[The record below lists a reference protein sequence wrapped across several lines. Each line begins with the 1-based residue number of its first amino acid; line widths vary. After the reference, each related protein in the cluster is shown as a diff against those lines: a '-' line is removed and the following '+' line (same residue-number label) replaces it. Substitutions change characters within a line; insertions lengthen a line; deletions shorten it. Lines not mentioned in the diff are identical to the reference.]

1 MHSTDS
7 INARSPGMLG
17 VKHFRILQL
26 IITLGLI
33 LSIAGGTSGSV
44 SADGTVT
51 VATTSKAGIGLYILA
66 YVALILIVLLSLGK
80 VSSIPSGEKFVL
92 VAVIIAMPFIFSR
105 LAYSTLS
112 VFLHNHLFNIV
123 TGSVVVLVG
132 MAVVEEFIVVAI
144 YLLLGFRVDKLDASQ
159 QGPIANRPWKNK
171 KNKGDRRG
179 RGRSDDQELQYEN
192 VPQES
197 GYAGTDQQYDAGRYQ
212 GVQQVNPYQGPQYQ
226 GGQAR

>member
-1 MHSTDS
+1 
-7 INARSPGMLG
+7 MLG

-33 LSIAGGTSGSV
+33 LSIAGGSSGSV

-51 VATTSKAGIGLYILA
+51 VATTSKVAIGLYILA
-66 YVALILIVLLSLGK
+66 YVALALIVLLSLGK
-80 VSSIPSGEKFVL
+80 ISSIPSGEKIVL
-92 VAVIIAMPFIFSR
+92 VTVILAMPFILSR

-112 VFLHNHLFNIV
+112 VLLHNHLFSIV
-123 TGSVVVLVG
+123 SGSVVVHVA
-132 MAVVEEFIVVAI
+132 MAVVEEFIVVAM
-144 YLLLGFRVDKLDASQ
+144 YLLLGFKVDKLDASQ

-171 KNKGDRRG
+171 KNRGGRRG
-179 RGRSDDQELQYEN
+179 RGRGEDQELQYEN

-197 GYAGTDQQYDAGRYQ
+197 GYAGAGQQYDAGQYQ
-212 GVQQVNPYQGPQYQ
+212 GGQQGNPYQGPQYQ